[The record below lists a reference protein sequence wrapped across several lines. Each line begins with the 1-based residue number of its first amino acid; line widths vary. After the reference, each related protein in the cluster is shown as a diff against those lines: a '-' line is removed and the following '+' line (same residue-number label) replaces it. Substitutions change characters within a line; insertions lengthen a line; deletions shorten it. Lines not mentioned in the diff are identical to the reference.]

1 MEHKFLYSRKS
12 DKEYCYHVDNK
23 KSGVF
28 LKSADEKVV
37 PIFSKG
43 EVESAKD
50 EYIMIFAPVKDR
62 QDCILEVGND
72 IKIPLT
78 K

>member
-1 MEHKFLYSRKS
+1 M
-12 DKEYCYHVDNK
+12 
-23 KSGVF
+23 
-28 LKSADEKVV
+28 KSADEKVDPV
-37 PIFSKG
+37 FSKG
-43 EVESAKD
+43 EVEGAED

-62 QDCILEVGND
+62 QDSILEVGDD